1 MARQSFLFQPSRRLL
16 IIVLGLLLTVFAQ
29 ASHAARRAAI
39 VVGNGEYKFAALA
52 NPKNDAKLIAS
63 TLTELDFDVLL
74 FYDIKKAATKDLE
87 NAVRTHL
94 IGAEM
99 AILYYAGHA
108 VQYKGQNLLLPV
120 DVRTGSAKQ
129 VFDDAITLDKL
140 IDIINDDP
148 VGIKLIILDACR
160 NSPLADEEGL
170 QAGLANTESGSGQ
183 VLIAFATGAGEV
195 AYDGTG
201 VNSPYSTALANALQ
215 QTDLD
220 IYDIFRSVRGD
231 VRQATNGSQIP
242 WITGSIETKF
252 VFREGDHNGAGS
264 QAAASAGGDGLTLDE
279 VLWHFIRESPDP
291 EDFERFAKV
300 FPDSKYTPEAAKR
313 SQITITAL
321 ADRGI
326 YLEGALTST
335 TIAAGPPSDQANQAA
350 SAEFVFQQ
358 AGERSVDETFRIWP
372 HQMPDTQRGMK
383 AIVNDCDLYAA
394 DPNDPQRIVP
404 GVTNGL
410 VNVRDGLRACAFALA
425 ADRTNPRLQFQLG
438 RALEIAGRYDWAEH
452 FYTMAGDQQ
461 YSAALV
467 NLGYM
472 ARVGMGRK
480 VDYNRA
486 LDYYLRAAD
495 LGNLRARTN
504 VGTAFIRGQG
514 VPTNAQEGILWYRL
528 AASSGWTNA
537 ITALG
542 DSYRGGVGVE
552 KDLAEAARLYAAA
565 ADAGQIDAM
574 SNLGRAYVSGAG
586 VDKDVRRGLDL
597 MLRATD
603 MGNQYAPYYA
613 ARLFLNG
620 EDDVPPDPARA
631 RNLLDLSARRGFE
644 NAYLDLAKGYRD
656 GAFKPGKADLRLAY
670 FNAELASR
678 FKVEGAEKIRDS
690 VARKLAGDIRKQVD
704 DEVELFLQ
712 QNGN

>member
-1 MARQSFLFQPSRRLL
+1 M
-16 IIVLGLLLTVFAQ
+16 
-29 ASHAARRAAI
+29 
-39 VVGNGEYKFAALA
+39 
-52 NPKNDAKLIAS
+52 
-63 TLTELDFDVLL
+63 
-74 FYDIKKAATKDLE
+74 
-87 NAVRTHL
+87 
-94 IGAEM
+94 
-99 AILYYAGHA
+99 
-108 VQYKGQNLLLPV
+108 
-120 DVRTGSAKQ
+120 
-129 VFDDAITLDKL
+129 
-140 IDIINDDP
+140 
-148 VGIKLIILDACR
+148 
-160 NSPLADEEGL
+160 
-170 QAGLANTESGSGQ
+170 
-183 VLIAFATGAGEV
+183 

-242 WITGSIETKF
+242 WITGSIETRF
-252 VFREGDHNGAGS
+252 VFRESDHNGAGS
-264 QAAASAGGDGLTLDE
+264 QAAASAGGDDLTLDE

-291 EDFERFAKV
+291 EDFARFAKV
-300 FPDSKYTPEAAKR
+300 FPDSKYTAEAAKR
-313 SQITITAL
+313 SQITIAAL

-326 YLEGALTST
+326 YFEGALTST

-372 HQMPDTQRGMK
+372 HQMPDTQRGMN

-452 FYTMAGDQQ
+452 FYTSAGDQQ

-472 ARVGMGRK
+472 ARVGMGRE

-486 LDYYLRAAD
+486 LDYYLRAAA

-514 VPTNAQEGILWYRL
+514 VPTNSQEGILWYRL
-528 AASSGWTNA
+528 AASSGWANA

-542 DSYRGGVGVE
+542 DSYRSGVGVE
-552 KDLAEAARLYAAA
+552 KDLVEAARLYAAA

-603 MGNQYAPYYA
+603 MGNQYAPYFA
-613 ARLFLNG
+613 ARLFLSG
-620 EDDVPPDPARA
+620 EGDVPADPARA

-656 GAFKPGKADLRLAY
+656 GAFKAGKADLRLAY
-670 FNAELASR
+670 FNAELAVR
-678 FKVEGAEKIRDS
+678 FKVEGAEKVRDS
-690 VARKLAGDIRKQVD
+690 IAGKLAADIRKQVE
-704 DEVELFLQ
+704 DEVELFVQ